1 MSGAVAAPPSV
12 RCFTRPSCGR
22 SLPRCCRG
30 RVELW
35 EVALCTLPTSS
46 GVLPGTYRTLP
57 GRTWYVFLRTRGCGR
72 SHSAC
77 CPRRQARFRAGPG
90 RYRVLLGTL
99 LHAPRLWEVALGT
112 LPRSSGVL
120 PGSPVLLP
128 GRPRQASRVAQAVTR
143 ARLAHCNSDPHA
155 VILLRLVAN
164 AGQVVSKA
172 SLVGSPWGFRERQ
185 SNCKTSPFNVLPPV
199 SAVTTNPGA
208 RRSSL
213 ELTLVG
219 RAFTARRGAP

>member
-1 MSGAVAAPPSV
+1 MLPASTGAVGV
-12 RCFTRPSCGR
+12 RPRHVALVLRRVAGHLRAVTRSCLVRFFTHSR
-22 SLPRCCRG
+22 
-30 RVELW
+30 LW
-35 EVALCTLPTSS
+35 EISLDTLPT
-46 GVLPGTYRTLP
+46 G
-57 GRTWYVFLRTRGCGR
+57 
-72 SHSAC
+72 
-77 CPRRQARFRAGPG
+77 QARSRARPG
-90 RYRVLLGTL
+90 RYHVVLGTL
-99 LHAPRLWEVALGT
+99 LHAPRLWEMALGT
-112 LPRSSGVL
+112 LPTSTGVL

-199 SAVTTNPGA
+199 SAQAAPNQSRLHLRVAGSVRDTRGCIA
-208 RRSSL
+208 HASSPDD
-213 ELTLVG
+213 EVSAVAAHDRT
-219 RAFTARRGAP
+219 